1 MKRLALIT
9 ALCGASL
16 VPAEAQEL
24 ASSEVERG
32 RYLTQAGDCK
42 ACHTDIDND
51 GIPFAGGR
59 ALKTPFGTIY
69 SANLTPDDETG
80 LGRWSR

>member
-16 VPAEAQEL
+16 VPAQAQEL

-42 ACHTDIDND
+42 ACHTDIDNEASPLP
-51 GIPFAGGR
+51 GAGR
-59 ALKTPFGTIY
+59 
-69 SANLTPDDETG
+69 
-80 LGRWSR
+80 